1 MIRLAIAYLCTAVVF
16 LILDG
21 GFLSLVGPNLYRPEI
36 GSLLG
41 ASVRPLP
48 AALFYLLYIG
58 GLVYFCVRPT
68 AGQGWSATLIA
79 GAVLGLIAYGTYDLT
94 CHSVMKVWSWKVT
107 LIDMAWGMTASALA
121 ATGGSL
127 ATAALA
133 AKFGIGA

>member
-1 MIRLAIAYLCTAVVF
+1 MIRLAIAYICTAVIFIV
-16 LILDG
+16 LDG
-21 GFLSLVGPNLYRPEI
+21 GFLSLVGPKLYRPEI

-41 ASVRPLP
+41 GSVRLTP
-48 AALFYLLYIG
+48 AVLFYLLYIA

-68 AGQGWSATLIA
+68 AGQVWSAPLIA
-79 GAVLGLIAYGTYDLT
+79 GAMLGLVAYGTYDLT

-107 LIDMAWGMTASALA
+107 LIDMAWGMIASALA